1 MKRIR
6 DYGIIIGDGKTGR
19 LNKITDV
26 SGVKVGHYTL
36 KDENHNTGITVILPC
51 EDNPFINK
59 VMASSHVING
69 YGKTLGLVQIEEL
82 GYIETPIVLTST
94 LNVGKIHD
102 AVISYMIEKCNK
114 ENENI
119 VSINPIVGEV
129 NDAPLNDVQDRPLGE
144 KELKEAINNAKI
156 DFEEGSIGGGTGT
169 VCCGIKGGIGSSS
182 RLTLI
187 DGKYYTIGVL
197 VQTNFGGVN
206 DLIIDGEKVGQHIKD
221 KLEKIEDNKGS
232 IMIVVAT
239 DIPVT
244 ERQLKRIIKRTEV
257 GLVKTGSTIGNDSGD
272 IVIGFTTANR
282 INKIEN
288 KHIREYQSITEDKI
302 NYIFKQVADATE
314 EAILNSLATAKTT
327 NYKGK
332 TRCSLTDVYLNDYIK
347 SKNYEALIDN
357 FPVQNQFPDYPVGC
371 ESVAL
376 YTLLKYYNVGV
387 TIDDIVNNLKKGEKP
402 HYEGNTMYGG
412 DPEIEFLGDPK
423 DIYSYGV
430 YEKPIEEVANKFKPG
445 IKNISGT
452 PLEDVL
458 KLVKKG
464 YPVQVWSS
472 INCLEPKYANHTW
485 IDRRTNKEIKWKQ
498 PFHSLVV
505 IGYSNDKVVVS
516 DPDSGGVREFNRQ
529 KFENAYNFFG
539 KRSLYYE
546 EKVTHNYLN
555 F

>member
-6 DYGIIIGDGKTGR
+6 DYGIIIGDDKTGR

>member
-6 DYGIIIGDGKTGR
+6 DYGIIIGNGKTGK
-19 LNKITDV
+19 LNKITDI

-36 KDENHNTGITVILPC
+36 QDGKHNTGITVILPC

-59 VMASSHVING
+59 VMATSHVING
-69 YGKTLGLVQIEEL
+69 YGKTQGLVQVEEL

-94 LNVGKIHD
+94 LNVGKLHD
-102 AVISYMIEKCNK
+102 SVVSYMIERSNK
-114 ENENI
+114 ENEK
-119 VSINPIVGEV
+119 VLSINPVVGEV
-129 NDAPLNDVQDRPLGE
+129 NDSPLNDVQDRPLGE
-144 KELKEAINNAKI
+144 KELREAINNAKI

-169 VCCGIKGGIGSSS
+169 VCSGVKGGIGSSS
-182 RLTLI
+182 RITII
-187 DGKYYTIGVL
+187 DGKIYTIGVL
-197 VQTNFGGVN
+197 VQTNYGGVS
-206 DLIIDGEKVGQHIKD
+206 DLVIDGVKVGEQIKD

-239 DIPVT
+239 DLPVS

-257 GLVKTGSTIGNDSGD
+257 GLVRTGSTIGNDSGD
-272 IVIGFTTANR
+272 VVIGFTTANR
-282 INKIEN
+282 LNKVEDG
-288 KHIREYQSITEDKI
+288 HIREYQSITEDKI
-302 NYIFKQVADATE
+302 NYVFKQVADATE

-327 NYKGK
+327 SYYKGK
-332 TRCSLTDVYLNDYIK
+332 TRYSLTDIYLNDYW
-347 SKNYEALIDN
+347 KNKNFEALIED

-376 YTLLKYYNVGV
+376 YTLLKYHNVDV
-387 TIDDIVNNLKKGEKP
+387 TIEDIVNNLKKGERP
-402 HYEGNTMYGG
+402 HYEGETMYGG

-423 DIYSYGV
+423 DVYSYGV
-430 YEKPIEEVANKFKPG
+430 YEKPIEEVANKFKSG

-452 PLEDVL
+452 SFKDILE
-458 KLVKKG
+458 LVKNG

-472 INCLEPKYANHTW
+472 INCLEPKYANHSW

-516 DPDSGGVREFNRQ
+516 DPDSGSIREFDRQ

-539 KRSLYYE
+539 KRALYYE
-546 EKVTHNYLN
+546 E
-555 F
+555 

>member
-6 DYGIIIGDGKTGR
+6 DYGIIIGNGKTGR

-26 SGVKVGHYTL
+26 PGVKVGHYTL
-36 KDENHNTGITVILPC
+36 KDEKHNTGITVILPC

-59 VMASSHVING
+59 VMASSHVIDG

-94 LNVGKIHD
+94 LNVGKLHD
-102 AVISYMIEKCNK
+102 SVISYMIEKCNE
-114 ENENI
+114 ENEK
-119 VSINPIVGEV
+119 VLSINPIIGEV
-129 NDAPLNDVQDRPLGE
+129 NDSPLNDVQDRPLGE
-144 KELKEAINNAKI
+144 QELRKGINHAKI
-156 DFEEGSIGGGTGT
+156 DFEEGSIGGGAGT

-197 VQTNFGGVN
+197 VQTNFGGIN
-206 DLIIDGEKVGQHIKD
+206 DLIIDGEKIGQHLKD

-232 IMIVVAT
+232 IMIIVAT
-239 DIPVT
+239 DLPVS

-257 GLVKTGSTIGNDSGD
+257 GLVRTGSTIGNDSGD
-272 IVIGFTTANR
+272 VVIGFTTANR
-282 INKIEN
+282 INKMEDS
-288 KHIREYQSITEDKI
+288 HIREYKSITEDKI

-314 EAILNSLATAKTT
+314 EAILNSLATARTT
-327 NYKGK
+327 NYYKGK
-332 TRCSLTDVYLNDYIK
+332 TRYSLTDIYLKDYFK
-347 SKNYEALIDN
+347 NKNYEAFIEN

-376 YTLLKYYNVGV
+376 YTLLKYYNVDV
-387 TIDDIVNNLKKGEKP
+387 TIDDIINTLKKGEKP

-412 DPEIEFLGDPK
+412 NPEIEFLGDPK

-445 IKNISGT
+445 IKNISGA
-452 PLEDVL
+452 PFEDIL
-458 KLVKKG
+458 KLVKIG

-505 IGYSNDKVVVS
+505 IGYSKDKVVVS
-516 DPDSGGVREFNRQ
+516 DPDSGGVREFDKQ
-529 KFENAYNFFG
+529 KFEKIYNFFD
-539 KRSLYYE
+539 KRALYYE
-546 EKVTHNYLN
+546 EKITHNM
-555 F
+555 